1 VTVSNRNGELR
12 IRQLELEVA
21 RLQERLTA
29 RAEALRLQADEYE
42 RRLDVLNHAHEE
54 AREVASRTVSRK
66 EFEDYVKATGTAR
79 EQAVKTEADKREL
92 ALLRVDEKFQ
102 DYVKR
107 YEQRQREVDQA
118 LTIQKTASEAA
129 KQFAADAAQK
139 AQLAVAEQASETN
152 LRMGVLGLFLSAVV
166 IVVNFVT

>member
-1 VTVSNRNGELR
+1 MSDPNGEIR

-21 RLQERLTA
+21 RLQERLTS
-29 RAEALRLQADEYE
+29 RAEALKLQAQEYE

-66 EFEDYVKATGTAR
+66 EFEDYVKSTMTAR
-79 EQAVKTEADKREL
+79 EQAAKTESDKREL
-92 ALLRVDEKFQ
+92 ALQRVDEKFE

-129 KQFAADAAQK
+129 KQFASEAAQK
-139 AQLAVAEQASETN
+139 AQLAVTEQAAETN
-152 LRMGVLGLFLSAVV
+152 LRMGVLGLILSAVV
-166 IVVNFVT
+166 IAVNFIA